1 MKIYIYQFFD
11 NVHQKFLNH
20 FPHSKNDIPK
30 KNLRPSLSMWRIDH
44 KFPGAAAN
52 DMYNELMNTW
62 ESGTGLLQNSSS
74 ESAVELPLAGGS

>member
-1 MKIYIYQFFD
+1 MYI
-11 NVHQKFLNH
+11 KSILLLNH

-74 ESAVELPLAGGS
+74 EYAVALPFAGGS

>member
-1 MKIYIYQFFD
+1 
-11 NVHQKFLNH
+11 
-20 FPHSKNDIPK
+20 
-30 KNLRPSLSMWRIDH
+30 MWRIDH

-74 ESAVELPLAGGS
+74 ESAVALPLAGGS